1 MLHALDDLSA
11 GAGDDPLDL
20 LAAVCQRLGGGLGGD
35 LGPVHEGR
43 LGRGDRGNHITDGFD
58 ALRDLLC
65 SICRCSGD
73 GLNVREDPV
82 HHLTAGFGD
91 GLLLL
96 FRAVFQGLMDRF
108 GGTGDPV
115 LNLRAGGGNRVHYL
129 RCSLFGGR
137 TGLFRGCGNSTG
149 RLLSGLLCSF
159 GLLLQFRPALGAD
172 ALPGLGRLVPGLPVG
187 FGSGRCCLCILVCF
201 VVIVAGKT
209 GITILPEKAVQL
221 VTELVQPSDG
231 RPNGALCDVRHSLK
245 GSVHD
250 VAEGL
255 TGLVGSHKGR
265 CQSGQNRNHKPD
277 GVGFQDSVQSGLC
290 CSQTGCPTFGSFM
303 CSGKGCGGCRLYH
316 SGGRGGS
323 QVAFVGQKCSTDR
336 GDNGDDQTNGV
347 F

>member
-11 GAGDDPLDL
+11 GAGDDPLNL
-20 LAAVCQRLGGGLGGD
+20 LTAVCQRLGGGLGGD

-82 HHLTAGFGD
+82 HHLTADFGD

-115 LNLRAGGGNRVHYL
+115 LNLRAGGGNGVHYL

-149 RLLSGLLCSF
+149 RLLSCLLYSF

-172 ALPGLGRLVPGLPVG
+172 ALPGLGCLVSGFPVG

-201 VVIVAGKT
+201 VVIVAGKA
-209 GITILPEKAVQL
+209 GITILPEEAVQL
-221 VTELVQPSDG
+221 VTELVQPADG

-245 GSVHD
+245 GPVHD
-250 VAEGL
+250 VPEGL

-265 CQSGQNRNHKPD
+265 CQSSQNRNHQPD
-277 GVGFQDSVQSGLC
+277 GVGFQC
-290 CSQTGCPTFGSFM
+290 
-303 CSGKGCGGCRLYH
+303 
-316 SGGRGGS
+316 
-323 QVAFVGQKCSTDR
+323 FV
-336 GDNGDDQTNGV
+336 
-347 F
+347 

>member
-20 LAAVCQRLGGGLGGD
+20 LTAVCQRLCGGLGGD

-43 LGRGDRGNHITDGFD
+43 LGRGDRRNYVTNGLD

-65 SICRCSGD
+65 AICRCSGD

-115 LNLRAGGGNRVHYL
+115 LNLRAGGGNGVHYL

-159 GLLLQFRPALGAD
+159 GLFLQFRPALGAD
-172 ALPGLGRLVPGLPVG
+172 ALPGLGCLVPGLPVG
-187 FGSGRCCLCILVCF
+187 FGSGRCSLCILVCF
-201 VVIVAGKT
+201 VVIVAGKA
-209 GITILPEKAVQL
+209 GIPILPEKAVQL
-221 VTELVQPSDG
+221 VTELVKPADG

-245 GSVHD
+245 GPVHD
-250 VAEGL
+250 VPEGL

-265 CQSGQNRNHKPD
+265 CQSSQNRNHQPD
-277 GVGFQDSVQSGLC
+277 GVGFQC
-290 CSQTGCPTFGSFM
+290 
-303 CSGKGCGGCRLYH
+303 
-316 SGGRGGS
+316 
-323 QVAFVGQKCSTDR
+323 FV
-336 GDNGDDQTNGV
+336 
-347 F
+347 

>member
-11 GAGDDPLDL
+11 GGGDRLFDL
-20 LAAVCQRLGGGLGGD
+20 FRTVGQQFRGGLGGGLYTVYEGG
-35 LGPVHEGR
+35 
-43 LGRGDRGNHITDGFD
+43 LGRGDRRNYVTDGFD
-58 ALRDLLC
+58 ALGDLLAAVR
-65 SICRCSGD
+65 CRGGD
-73 GLNVREDPV
+73 GLNVREDTV

-115 LNLRAGGGNRVHYL
+115 FNLRAGGGNGVHYL
-129 RCSLFGGR
+129 RCSPFGGR
-137 TGLFRGCGNSTG
+137 AGLFRGRRNSAG
-149 RLLSGLLCSF
+149 RLLGGLLCSF
-159 GLLLQFRPALGAD
+159 GLLLQFCPALGVD
-172 ALPGLGRLVPGLPVG
+172 ALPGLGCLVPGLPVG
-187 FGSGRCCLCILVCF
+187 FGSGRCGLCILVCF
-201 VVIVAGKT
+201 VVIVAGKA

-231 RPNGALCDVRHSLK
+231 RPDGAFCDVRHSLK
-245 GSVHD
+245 GPVHD

-265 CQSGQNRNHKPD
+265 CQSGQNGNNKPD
-277 GVGFQDSVQSGLC
+277 GVGFQNSVQSGLC
-290 CSQTGCPTFGSFM
+290 YRQTGCPTFGSLM

-336 GDNGDDQTNGV
+336 GDDGDDQTNGV